1 MGRRATN
8 YQLKPKIRQNDSVF
22 SALEPIL
29 KEDDEQI
36 YDPALLEDNDL
47 PED

>member
-1 MGRRATN
+1 MGRKATN
-8 YQLKPKIRQNDSVF
+8 YQLNPKIRHKDHAF